1 MFESNHLR
9 SGPSKLVLTRHPH
22 QSILIGDD
30 IEVTVLAIGGNT
42 VRLRISCERLDPP
55 VREETLRLDDI
66 VRINEQ
72 AQVQVVM
79 LRPEGGRVPL
89 GVNAP
94 REVNIAREEVKHM
107 APGGPVNA

>member
-1 MFESNHLR
+1 M
-9 SGPSKLVLTRHPH
+9 LVLTRYPR
-22 QSILIGDD
+22 QSILIGED
-30 IEVTVLAIGGNT
+30 IEVTVLAIANNI
-42 VRLRISCERLDPP
+42 VRLRISCPRLDPP
-55 VREETLRLDDI
+55 IREEALRLEDK

-79 LRPEGGRVPL
+79 LRPEGGRVRL